1 MDPIAVTCENRPGVP
16 QALTVTQLARVIRD
30 TIRANPI
37 LTRILV
43 RGEVSNL
50 QRAPS
55 GHVFF
60 TLKDAT
66 AQLSCT
72 LFREDAEM
80 LGFDLEDGM
89 DVVVS
94 GDVDVFPRRGSV
106 QLLIKAA
113 TPAGVG
119 AFWAAYQKTRK
130 KLAAEGLF
138 DAARKRPL
146 PGFPQRIGVV
156 TSEIGAVVHDI
167 VTILRRRYPIAH
179 LVIAPALVQGPE
191 APASLRRALAVVA
204 DRVDVVIV
212 ARGGGSLEDL
222 WCFNDEG
229 LARAVAASR
238 VPVVSAIGHETD
250 VTIVDFVADVRA
262 ATPSAAAELVS
273 PDVTELMARGNGR
286 RRRGGSGR
294 AIPLRPAS
302 KTAGSGFTSPK
313 NRRTHDRRAELRGSP
328 RGPRSDRGR
337 FVPRRPAARPRPRR
351 LRGRTRLVPPLP
363 RDPRGLRA
371 ARDEADRRGRRTHRR
386 TVPRRMNV
394 REASEAPNDAS
405 SICDVRESLGW
416 VKAKFMLDSTCCRSV
431 KDKSALTIEQVYG
444 ANTREEILRLRNIV
458 RQEFGSLYDRLL
470 RILSTSDPMGL
481 LSHPGISPED
491 WRVEYAPEV
500 ETILL
505 RRQEASS
512 QKALRRIVHQEFQ
525 RWFHPKIAGPE
536 SRYEKVATGIWNAF
550 QSHRNGNQNLPRPA
564 TRPRPAIRQKSPRRR
579 Q

>member
-1 MDPIAVTCENRPGVP
+1 MDPISVTWEDRPGVP
-16 QALTVTQLARVIRD
+16 VALTVTQLARIIRD
-30 TIRANPI
+30 TVRANPI
-37 LTRILV
+37 LSRILV

-50 QRAPS
+50 QPAPS

-72 LFREDAEM
+72 VFREDAEV

-106 QLLIKAA
+106 QLLVKAV

-146 PGFPQRIGVV
+146 PSFPRTIGVV

-179 LVIAPALVQGPE
+179 IVVAPALVQGPE
-191 APASLRRALAVVA
+191 APASLRRALAVVS

-229 LARAVAASR
+229 LARAVVASR
-238 VPVVSAIGHETD
+238 APVVSAIGHETD

-273 PDVTELMARGNGR
+273 PDATELMARINEAGR
-286 RRRGGSGR
+286 
-294 AIPLRPAS
+294 LLS
-302 KTAGSGFTSPK
+302 KSIREIVS
-313 NRRTHDRRAELRGSP
+313 
-328 RGPRSDRGR
+328 
-337 FVPRRPAARPRPRR
+337 AARERVRGLGERMSPRR
-351 LRGRTRLVPPLP
+351 LR
-363 RDPRGLRA
+363 
-371 ARDEADRRGRRTHRR
+371 
-386 TVPRRMNV
+386 
-394 REASEAPNDAS
+394 
-405 SICDVRESLGW
+405 
-416 VKAKFMLDSTCCRSV
+416 RSV
-431 KDKSALTIEQVYG
+431 ESNREQLERVHEALSAIG
-444 ANTREEILRLRNIV
+444 SREI
-458 RQEFGSLYDRLL
+458 
-470 RILSTSDPMGL
+470 
-481 LSHPGISPED
+481 
-491 WRVEYAPEV
+491 
-500 ETILL
+500 
-505 RRQEASS
+505 
-512 QKALRRIVHQEFQ
+512 
-525 RWFHPKIAGPE
+525 
-536 SRYEKVATGIWNAF
+536 
-550 QSHRNGNQNLPRPA
+550 
-564 TRPRPAIRQKSPRRR
+564 
-579 Q
+579 

>member
-1 MDPIAVTCENRPGVP
+1 MMDPIAVPWEPRPGVP
-16 QALTVTQLARVIRD
+16 AAITVSQLARLIRE
-30 TIRANPI
+30 TVRSNP
-37 LTRILV
+37 LLSRILV

-50 QRAPS
+50 QTAPA

-66 AQLSCT
+66 AQISCT

-146 PGFPQRIGVV
+146 PSFPRKIGVV
-156 TSEIGAVVHDI
+156 TSEVGAVVHDI

-179 LVIAPALVQGPE
+179 IVIAPALVQGPE
-191 APASLRRALAVVA
+191 APASLRRALAFVA

-238 VPVVSAIGHETD
+238 APVVSAIGHETD
-250 VTIVDFVADVRA
+250 VTIVDFVSDVRA

-273 PDVTELMARGNGR
+273 PDAIEL
-286 RRRGGSGR
+286 
-294 AIPLRPAS
+294 
-302 KTAGSGFTSPK
+302 
-313 NRRTHDRRAELRGSP
+313 
-328 RGPRSDRGR
+328 
-337 FVPRRPAARPRPRR
+337 AARVNDAQQ
-351 LRGRTRLVPPLP
+351 RLVQEIHEVV
-363 RDPRGLRA
+363 RA
-371 ARDEADRRGRRTHRR
+371 ATER
-386 TVPRRMNV
+386 
-394 REASEAPNDAS
+394 
-405 SICDVRESLGW
+405 
-416 VKAKFMLDSTCCRSV
+416 VKG
-431 KDKSALTIEQVYG
+431 LTE
-444 ANTREEILRLRNIV
+444 
-458 RQEFGSLYDRLL
+458 
-470 RILSTSDPMGL
+470 
-481 LSHPGISPED
+481 
-491 WRVEYAPEV
+491 
-500 ETILL
+500 
-505 RRQEASS
+505 
-512 QKALRRIVHQEFQ
+512 
-525 RWFHPKIAGPE
+525 
-536 SRYEKVATGIWNAF
+536 
-550 QSHRNGNQNLPRPA
+550 
-564 TRPRPAIRQKSPRRR
+564 
-579 Q
+579 

>member
-1 MDPIAVTCENRPGVP
+1 MDPISVTWDNRPGVP
-16 QALTVTQLARVIRD
+16 PALTVTQLARIIRD

-37 LTRILV
+37 LSRILV

-72 LFREDAEM
+72 VFREDAEV

-106 QLLIKAA
+106 QVLIKAA

-138 DAARKRPL
+138 DAVRKRPL
-146 PGFPQRIGVV
+146 PSFPRKIGVV

-179 LVIAPALVQGPE
+179 IVIAPALVQGPE
-191 APASLRRALAVVA
+191 ASVSLRRALAVVS

-212 ARGGGSLEDL
+212 ARGGGSLADL

-229 LARAVAASR
+229 LARAVAATR

-273 PDVTELMARGNGR
+273 PDATELMARINGAGR
-286 RRRGGSGR
+286 SLVGGIHEALRSGR
-294 AIPLRPAS
+294 NPAMALRE
-302 KTAGSGFTSPK
+302 
-313 NRRTHDRRAELRGSP
+313 RLSP
-328 RGPRSDRGR
+328 RGLQRGVEANRALLDRSFAALVAVGPREVTRQRDRLQGLG
-337 FVPRRPAARPRPRR
+337 RRP
-351 LRGRTRLVPPLP
+351 G
-363 RDPRGLRA
+363 
-371 ARDEADRRGRRTHRR
+371 
-386 TVPRRMNV
+386 
-394 REASEAPNDAS
+394 
-405 SICDVRESLGW
+405 
-416 VKAKFMLDSTCCRSV
+416 
-431 KDKSALTIEQVYG
+431 
-444 ANTREEILRLRNIV
+444 
-458 RQEFGSLYDRLL
+458 GS
-470 RILSTSDPMGL
+470 
-481 LSHPGISPED
+481 
-491 WRVEYAPEV
+491 
-500 ETILL
+500 
-505 RRQEASS
+505 
-512 QKALRRIVHQEFQ
+512 
-525 RWFHPKIAGPE
+525 
-536 SRYEKVATGIWNAF
+536 
-550 QSHRNGNQNLPRPA
+550 
-564 TRPRPAIRQKSPRRR
+564 
-579 Q
+579 

>member
-37 LTRILV
+37 LSRILV

-146 PGFPQRIGVV
+146 PAYPRKIGVV
-156 TSEIGAVVHDI
+156 TSEVGAVVHDI

-179 LVIAPALVQGPE
+179 IIIAPALVQGPE
-191 APASLRRALAVVA
+191 APASLRRALAFVA

-238 VPVVSAIGHETD
+238 SPVVSAIGHETD

-273 PDVTELMARGNGR
+273 PDATELMARINGA
-286 RRRGGSGR
+286 GR
-294 AIPLRPAS
+294 SLVEEIHEA
-302 KTAGSGFTSPK
+302 
-313 NRRTHDRRAELRGSP
+313 LRGARSRVTALRERLSP
-328 RGPRSDRGR
+328 RGLQGGVEANRALLQRSFAALSAVAPREVTRNRERLEALG
-337 FVPRRPAARPRPRR
+337 RR
-351 LRGRTRLVPPLP
+351 LDVLSPLATLQRGY
-363 RDPRGLRA
+363 A
-371 ARDEADRRGRRTHRR
+371 IAE
-386 TVPRRMNV
+386 
-394 REASEAPNDAS
+394 REDGHVVAHASEIESGDALA
-405 SICDVRESLGW
+405 VRFQDGRIR
-416 VKAKFMLDSTCCRSV
+416 VHV
-431 KDKSALTIEQVYG
+431 NQEQ
-444 ANTREEILRLRNIV
+444 EE
-458 RQEFGSLYDRLL
+458 
-470 RILSTSDPMGL
+470 P
-481 LSHPGISPED
+481 
-491 WRVEYAPEV
+491 
-500 ETILL
+500 
-505 RRQEASS
+505 
-512 QKALRRIVHQEFQ
+512 
-525 RWFHPKIAGPE
+525 
-536 SRYEKVATGIWNAF
+536 
-550 QSHRNGNQNLPRPA
+550 
-564 TRPRPAIRQKSPRRR
+564 
-579 Q
+579 

>member
-16 QALTVTQLARVIRD
+16 LALTVTQLTRVIRD

-37 LTRILV
+37 LSRILV

-146 PGFPQRIGVV
+146 PSFPRNIGVV

-179 LVIAPALVQGPE
+179 IVIAPALVQGPE
-191 APASLRRALAVVA
+191 APASLRRALAVVS
-204 DRVDVVIV
+204 DRVDVIIV

-229 LARAVAASR
+229 LARAVGASR

-273 PDVTELMARGNGR
+273 PDGTELMARLNGA
-286 RRRGGSGR
+286 GR
-294 AIPLRPAS
+294 SLVGEIREALQVGRNRVIALRE
-302 KTAGSGFTSPK
+302 
-313 NRRTHDRRAELRGSP
+313 RLSP
-328 RGPRSDRGR
+328 RGLQRGVEANRALLDRYFEDSR
-337 FVPRRPAARPRPRR
+337 AA
-351 LRGRTRLVPPLP
+351 LEPPGAALP
-363 RDPRGLRA
+363 RGDRPLDRALAVFEEGLGLYRRCHAILADSEQRVTKLIA
-371 ARDEADRRGRRTHRR
+371 AAEG
-386 TVPRRMNV
+386 
-394 REASEAPNDAS
+394 
-405 SICDVRESLGW
+405 L
-416 VKAKFMLDSTCCRSV
+416 
-431 KDKSALTIEQVYG
+431 IE
-444 ANTREEILRLRNIV
+444 EP
-458 RQEFGSLYDRLL
+458 F
-470 RILSTSDPMGL
+470 P
-481 LSHPGISPED
+481 
-491 WRVEYAPEV
+491 VE
-500 ETILL
+500 
-505 RRQEASS
+505 
-512 QKALRRIVHQEFQ
+512 
-525 RWFHPKIAGPE
+525 
-536 SRYEKVATGIWNAF
+536 
-550 QSHRNGNQNLPRPA
+550 
-564 TRPRPAIRQKSPRRR
+564 
-579 Q
+579 

>member
-1 MDPIAVTCENRPGVP
+1 MVHGRTFETLSAISPRSVDYLPSRLRGEGRMDPIAVTCENRPGVP
-16 QALTVTQLARVIRD
+16 QALTVTQLTRVIRD

-37 LTRILV
+37 LSRILV

-138 DAARKRPL
+138 DAARERPL
-146 PGFPQRIGVV
+146 PSFPRAIGVV

-273 PDVTELMARGNGR
+273 PGGAETPATVHGAGRSLVEEIHEIVSAARGQ
-286 RRRGGSGR
+286 
-294 AIPLRPAS
+294 
-302 KTAGSGFTSPK
+302 
-313 NRRTHDRRAELRGSP
+313 
-328 RGPRSDRGR
+328 
-337 FVPRRPAARPRPRR
+337 VRR
-351 LRGRTRLVPPLP
+351 LGERMS
-363 RDPRGLRA
+363 PRGLR
-371 ARDEADRRGRRTHRR
+371 
-386 TVPRRMNV
+386 
-394 REASEAPNDAS
+394 
-405 SICDVRESLGW
+405 
-416 VKAKFMLDSTCCRSV
+416 RSV
-431 KDKSALTIEQVYG
+431 ESNREQLERVHEALSALG
-444 ANTREEILRLRNIV
+444 SREILRHRENLAAIGR
-458 RQEFGSLYDRLL
+458 RL
-470 RILSTSDPMGL
+470 DL
-481 LSHPGISPED
+481 LSPLATLQRGYTIAERED
-491 WRVEYAPEV
+491 GHIVARAIEV
-500 ETILL
+500 K
-505 RRQEASS
+505 QGD
-512 QKALRRIVHQEFQ
+512 ALAVRFQDGRIHVHVKGGQ
-525 RWFHPKIAGPE
+525 A
-536 SRYEKVATGIWNAF
+536 A
-550 QSHRNGNQNLPRPA
+550 
-564 TRPRPAIRQKSPRRR
+564 
-579 Q
+579 

>member
-1 MDPIAVTCENRPGVP
+1 MDPLAVTCESRPGVP
-16 QALTVTQLARVIRD
+16 EALTVTQLTRVIRD

-37 LTRILV
+37 LSRSLG

-60 TLKDAT
+60 TLEDAT
-66 AQLSCT
+66 AQIACT

-167 VTILRRRYPIAH
+167 VTILRRRYPIGH

-238 VPVVSAIGHETD
+238 APVVSAIGHETD
-250 VTIVDFVADVRA
+250 VTIVDFVAHVRA

-273 PDVTELMARGNGR
+273 PNSVALAAQLNQAGR
-286 RRRGGSGR
+286 LLAQSIREIVS
-294 AIPLRPAS
+294 
-302 KTAGSGFTSPK
+302 
-313 NRRTHDRRAELRGSP
+313 
-328 RGPRSDRGR
+328 
-337 FVPRRPAARPRPRR
+337 AARERV
-351 LRGRTRLVPPLP
+351 RGLGERMSR
-363 RDPRGLRA
+363 RGLR
-371 ARDEADRRGRRTHRR
+371 RGVEANGEPVERL
-386 TVPRRMNV
+386 PP
-394 REASEAPNDAS
+394 AP
-405 SICDVRESLGW
+405 
-416 VKAKFMLDSTCCRSV
+416 
-431 KDKSALTIEQVYG
+431 SAL
-444 ANTREEILRLRNIV
+444 
-458 RQEFGSLYDRLL
+458 
-470 RILSTSDPMGL
+470 
-481 LSHPGISPED
+481 SP
-491 WRVEYAPEV
+491 
-500 ETILL
+500 
-505 RRQEASS
+505 
-512 QKALRRIVHQEFQ
+512 
-525 RWFHPKIAGPE
+525 
-536 SRYEKVATGIWNAF
+536 
-550 QSHRNGNQNLPRPA
+550 
-564 TRPRPAIRQKSPRRR
+564 
-579 Q
+579 

>member
-1 MDPIAVTCENRPGVP
+1 MDPIAITCENRPGTP

-30 TIRANPI
+30 TVRANPI
-37 LTRILV
+37 LSRILV

-50 QRAPS
+50 QRAPA

-66 AQLSCT
+66 AQISCT

-146 PGFPQRIGVV
+146 PPFPQRIGVV

-238 VPVVSAIGHETD
+238 VPVVSAIGEREDGH
-250 VTIVDFVADVRA
+250 VVAHA
-262 ATPSAAAELVS
+262 A
-273 PDVTELMARGNGR
+273 
-286 RRRGGSGR
+286 
-294 AIPLRPAS
+294 
-302 KTAGSGFTSPK
+302 
-313 NRRTHDRRAELRGSP
+313 
-328 RGPRSDRGR
+328 
-337 FVPRRPAARPRPRR
+337 
-351 LRGRTRLVPPLP
+351 
-363 RDPRGLRA
+363 
-371 ARDEADRRGRRTHRR
+371 
-386 TVPRRMNV
+386 
-394 REASEAPNDAS
+394 
-405 SICDVRESLGW
+405 
-416 VKAKFMLDSTCCRSV
+416 
-431 KDKSALTIEQVYG
+431 
-444 ANTREEILRLRNIV
+444 
-458 RQEFGSLYDRLL
+458 
-470 RILSTSDPMGL
+470 
-481 LSHPGISPED
+481 
-491 WRVEYAPEV
+491 EV
-500 ETILL
+500 ETGD
-505 RRQEASS
+505 
-512 QKALRRIVHQEFQ
+512 ALAVRFQDGRIRVHVNEE
-525 RWFHPKIAGPE
+525 KEE
-536 SRYEKVATGIWNAF
+536 S
-550 QSHRNGNQNLPRPA
+550 
-564 TRPRPAIRQKSPRRR
+564 
-579 Q
+579 

>member
-1 MDPIAVTCENRPGVP
+1 MDPLAVTCESRPGVP
-16 QALTVTQLARVIRD
+16 DALTVTQLARVIRD
-30 TIRANPI
+30 TVRANPI
-37 LTRILV
+37 LSRILV

-50 QRAPS
+50 QHAPS

-66 AQLSCT
+66 AQISCT

-146 PGFPQRIGVV
+146 PAYPRKIGVV
-156 TSEIGAVVHDI
+156 TSEVGAVVHDI

-179 LVIAPALVQGPE
+179 IVIAPALVQGPE
-191 APASLRRALAVVA
+191 APASLRRALAFVA

-229 LARAVAASR
+229 LARAVASCR

-262 ATPSAAAELVS
+262 ATPSTAAELVS
-273 PDVTELMARGNGR
+273 PDAIEL
-286 RRRGGSGR
+286 
-294 AIPLRPAS
+294 
-302 KTAGSGFTSPK
+302 
-313 NRRTHDRRAELRGSP
+313 
-328 RGPRSDRGR
+328 
-337 FVPRRPAARPRPRR
+337 AARVNDAQQ
-351 LRGRTRLVPPLP
+351 RLVQEIHDVVCGAMERVKGLGE
-363 RDPRGLRA
+363 RMSPRGLR
-371 ARDEADRRGRRTHRR
+371 
-386 TVPRRMNV
+386 
-394 REASEAPNDAS
+394 
-405 SICDVRESLGW
+405 
-416 VKAKFMLDSTCCRSV
+416 RSV
-431 KDKSALTIEQVYG
+431 E
-444 ANTREEILRLRNIV
+444 ANRER
-458 RQEFGSLYDRLL
+458 
-470 RILSTSDPMGL
+470 
-481 LSHPGISPED
+481 
-491 WRVEYAPEV
+491 
-500 ETILL
+500 
-505 RRQEASS
+505 
-512 QKALRRIVHQEFQ
+512 LRRIYDALTASGPRQVAHHRDRLGAVGRRLDLLSPLATLQRGYAIAEREDGHVVAHAAEVDVGEALAVRFQDGRIHVHVNE
-525 RWFHPKIAGPE
+525 E
-536 SRYEKVATGIWNAF
+536 
-550 QSHRNGNQNLPRPA
+550 
-564 TRPRPAIRQKSPRRR
+564 AI
-579 Q
+579 

>member
-106 QLLIKAA
+106 QLLVKAA

-146 PGFPQRIGVV
+146 PSFPLKIGVV

-179 LVIAPALVQGPE
+179 IVIAPALVQGPE
-191 APASLRRALAVVA
+191 APASLRRALAFIA

-212 ARGGGSLEDL
+212 ARGGGALGDL
-222 WCFNDEG
+222 RCFDD
-229 LARAVAASR
+229 ARAAGGIAASLAAV
-238 VPVVSAIGHETD
+238 VPREVIRHRERLEAVGRRLDVLSPLATLQRGYAIAEREDGHVVARA
-250 VTIVDFVADVRA
+250 ADVESGDALAVRFQ
-262 ATPSAAAELVS
+262 
-273 PDVTELMARGNGR
+273 DGR
-286 RRRGGSGR
+286 IRVHV
-294 AIPLRPAS
+294 
-302 KTAGSGFTSPK
+302 
-313 NRRTHDRRAELRGSP
+313 N
-328 RGPRSDRGR
+328 
-337 FVPRRPAARPRPRR
+337 
-351 LRGRTRLVPPLP
+351 
-363 RDPRGLRA
+363 
-371 ARDEADRRGRRTHRR
+371 
-386 TVPRRMNV
+386 
-394 REASEAPNDAS
+394 
-405 SICDVRESLGW
+405 
-416 VKAKFMLDSTCCRSV
+416 
-431 KDKSALTIEQVYG
+431 
-444 ANTREEILRLRNIV
+444 
-458 RQEFGSLYDRLL
+458 QE
-470 RILSTSDPMGL
+470 
-481 LSHPGISPED
+481 
-491 WRVEYAPEV
+491 
-500 ETILL
+500 
-505 RRQEASS
+505 
-512 QKALRRIVHQEFQ
+512 
-525 RWFHPKIAGPE
+525 
-536 SRYEKVATGIWNAF
+536 
-550 QSHRNGNQNLPRPA
+550 
-564 TRPRPAIRQKSPRRR
+564 
-579 Q
+579 